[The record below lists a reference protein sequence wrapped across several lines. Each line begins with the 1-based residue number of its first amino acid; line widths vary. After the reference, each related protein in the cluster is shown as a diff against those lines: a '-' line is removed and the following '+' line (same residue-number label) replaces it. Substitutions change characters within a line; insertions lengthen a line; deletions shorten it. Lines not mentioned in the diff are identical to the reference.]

1 MSERTKQVAERIRGA
16 VVPLNI
22 CFNEDGS
29 VDLPSVAGY
38 VDWMCDNGVPVISMA
53 SGSSEFA
60 CLSEEDVWNV
70 TETVA
75 KVTAGRAVYI
85 AGTGRWKTS
94 KCREFLAHADAVGA
108 DAVRVQVDPA
118 IRDRPDVYIRYF
130 DMIEGASDIPL
141 VLEDGAPPVS
151 MAAELSS
158 RPNVVGAMIHDM
170 EAYLD
175 LTVATADQ
183 DFLTIC
189 AGRMR
194 YMIYAHVVGSPAFQC
209 GIAPFRPD
217 IAAEFYEHLEAGRY
231 DDAWRIVFRYE
242 DPWFEGALQVDW
254 LHAIKGAVHLRGL
267 YPSAR
272 RCPPWPDA
280 SPETL
285 ATVRKVMEDV
295 FGPIER
301 VAL

>member
-1 MSERTKQVAERIRGA
+1 MSERTRQVAKRIRGA
-16 VVPLNI
+16 VVPLNV

-29 VDLPSVAGY
+29 VDFPSVVKY

-60 CLSEEDVWNV
+60 SLSEDDVWRL
-70 TETVA
+70 TEEVA
-75 KVTAGRAVYI
+75 AVTAGRSVYI
-85 AGTGRWKTS
+85 AGTGKWKAS
-94 KCREFLAHADAVGA
+94 KCREFLAHADDVGA
-108 DAVRVQVDPA
+108 DAVRIQVDPA
-118 IRDRPDVYIRYF
+118 IRDLPDVYIGYF
-130 DMIEGASDIPL
+130 DRLEGASDIPL

-151 MAAELSS
+151 MAVELSR

-175 LTVATADQ
+175 LTVATKDQ

-194 YMIYAHVVGSPAFQC
+194 YMVYAHKEGSPAFQC

-217 IAAEFYEHLEAGRY
+217 IPISFYEHLEAGRY
-231 DDAWRIVFRYE
+231 DDAWQIVFRYE

-254 LHAIKGAVHLRGL
+254 IHAIKTPIHLRGL

-280 SPETL
+280 SPETI
-285 ATVRKVMEDV
+285 ATVRGVLEDV
-295 FGPIER
+295 FGPIESWP
-301 VAL
+301 